1 MSAERDE
8 NAWAIRPVI
17 YQGRRLERGERFA
30 ATGDVMDRRLAE
42 EHYIQLLQSTH
53 SRYACTR
60 CERAFV
66 GGENYAIHLGGVHG
80 LGRAEAVAEAN
91 TRPSMPD
98 LS

>member
-1 MSAERDE
+1 MSAERSE
-8 NAWAIRPVI
+8 NAWAIRPAI
-17 YQGRRLERGERFA
+17 YQGRSLERGERFA
-30 ATGDVMDRRLAE
+30 AAGDAMDRRLVE
-42 EHYIQLLQSTH
+42 ERYIQLLQPKH

-91 TRPSMPD
+91 TRPSTPD